1 MYGTIFP
8 FSYRR
13 SFLTVVPGVA
23 GVAGGGGGGGGGGG
37 SKLESILSVF
47 TIFPELQFMFNSNLA
62 FWAMEMLIF
71 TPSIN
76 EF

>member
-1 MYGTIFP
+1 MYGTNFP

-13 SFLTVVPGVA
+13 SFLTIPGVA

-37 SKLESILSVF
+37 KLESILSVF

-62 FWAMEMLIF
+62 LWAMEILIF